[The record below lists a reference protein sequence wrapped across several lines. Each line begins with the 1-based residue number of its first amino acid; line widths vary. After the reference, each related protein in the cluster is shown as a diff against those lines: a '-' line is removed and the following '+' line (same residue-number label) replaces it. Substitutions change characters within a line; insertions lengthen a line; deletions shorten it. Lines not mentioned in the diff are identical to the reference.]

1 MLARELLGSWHLTEW
16 KTVMDDGRVLHP
28 YGADATGLLVYAQ
41 DGGMSACI
49 ARPNRPR
56 WTTGN
61 PRSAPEGERLAAFD
75 SYFHYAGRW
84 RLEDRG
90 GVPFVIHSVTHA
102 LNPDFVGSEQV
113 RQVDLQGDR
122 LVLSARESNRLHSLA
137 WRRQDV

>member
-1 MLARELLGSWHLTEW
+1 MQGLQGSWHLAEW
-16 KTVMDDGRVLHP
+16 KTVLEDGPVLHP
-28 YGADATGLLVYAQ
+28 YGADATGLLVYAA

-49 ARPNRPR
+49 SRPNRPR
-56 WTTGN
+56 WSSGT
-61 PRSAPEGERLAAFD
+61 PRTAPESERLAAFD

-90 GVPFVIHSVTHA
+90 GVPFVIHAVTHA

-122 LVLSARESNRLHSLA
+122 LVLSAREGNRLHSLA
-137 WRRQDV
+137 WRRADV